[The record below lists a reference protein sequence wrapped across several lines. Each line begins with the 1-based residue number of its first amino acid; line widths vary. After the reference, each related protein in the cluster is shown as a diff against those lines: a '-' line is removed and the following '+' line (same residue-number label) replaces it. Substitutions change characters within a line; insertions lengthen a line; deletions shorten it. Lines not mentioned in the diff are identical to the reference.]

1 MLTENELIKF
11 RRELHSYPETG
22 WCEFV
27 TTHKIVEKLRS
38 FGLDPIYGRQ
48 VINPEFVAGR
58 NPAKVEEAKKA
69 ALEKGVP
76 PEFIESMQDY
86 TGVAAIFE
94 TGRPGPVLAIRFDM
108 DCVDV
113 DEAHEAGHRPF
124 DEGWA
129 STNPGHMHSCGH
141 DGHATMGIAV
151 CNWIQENLDQFC
163 GTIKVVFQ
171 PAEEGV
177 RGARPMTETGIFDD
191 VDFFFGNHLG
201 FNLPT
206 GTISPEPGVFQENLD
221 QFCGT
226 IKVVF
231 QPAEEGVRGARPMTE
246 TGIFD
251 DVDFFF
257 GNHLGFNLP
266 TGTISPEPGVFLA
279 STKLDATFTGLAAHS
294 GADPQ
299 KGKNALLAGA
309 AAALAVHG
317 ITRPIGEVTALN
329 VGTLVAGQGRNVVAP
344 NAFMQLEVRGET
356 EELNAYMRDQAIRKI
371 KASADMYDCQ
381 VDIVKAGEATEF
393 KPDQEAIEL
402 AYIAARNV
410 TTEDLARPL
419 GLKLGSEDCTI
430 MLRRVQQHGGKGTFV
445 VFGCRTSAGH
455 HQRLFD
461 FDEDVIGI
469 ALRFYQNLI
478 PMIVG
483 IK

>member
-1 MLTENELIKF
+1 MTDYTKQLVEQ
-11 RRELHSYPETG
+11 RRELHQWPEEG
-22 WCEFV
+22 WTEFW
-27 TTHKIVEKLRS
+27 TTNYIVNKLRS
-38 FGLDPIYGRQ
+38 WGYEVLLGTKI
-48 VINPEFVAGR
+48 INPEQVFGR
-58 NPAKVEEAKKA
+58 NEKLVQEGIKN
-69 ALEKGVP
+69 ALARGVSQS
-76 PEFIESMQDY
+76 FIDETEGY
-86 TGVAAIFE
+86 TGCVALLD
-94 TGRPGPVLAIRFDM
+94 TGKEGPTTAFRFDI
-108 DCVDV
+108 DCVCVNETDNP
-113 DEAHEAGHRPF
+113 EHKPNKEGFRSQHAGF
-124 DEGWA
+124 
-129 STNPGHMHSCGH
+129 MHACGH
-141 DGHATMGIAV
+141 DSHISIGLTLAHWIAEHKDELKGKFK
-151 CNWIQENLDQFC
+151 I
-163 GTIKVVFQ
+163 
-171 PAEEGV
+171 
-177 RGARPMTETGIFDD
+177 
-191 VDFFFGNHLG
+191 
-201 FNLPT
+201 
-206 GTISPEPGVFQENLD
+206 
-221 QFCGT
+221 
-226 IKVVF
+226 VF

>member
-1 MLTENELIKF
+1 MTDYTKQLVEQ
-11 RRELHSYPETG
+11 RRELHQWPEEG
-22 WCEFV
+22 WTEFW
-27 TTHKIVEKLRS
+27 TTNYIVNKLRS
-38 FGLDPIYGRQ
+38 WGYEVLLGTKI
-48 VINPEFVAGR
+48 INPEQVFGR
-58 NPAKVEEAKKA
+58 NEKLVQEGIKN
-69 ALEKGVP
+69 ALARGVSQS
-76 PEFIESMQDY
+76 FIDETEGY
-86 TGVAAIFE
+86 TGCVALLD
-94 TGRPGPVLAIRFDM
+94 TGKEGPTTAFRFDI
-108 DCVDV
+108 DCVCVNETDNP
-113 DEAHEAGHRPF
+113 EHKPNKEGFRSQHAGF
-124 DEGWA
+124 
-129 STNPGHMHSCGH
+129 MHACGH
-141 DGHATMGIAV
+141 DSHISIGLTLAHWIAEHKDELKGKFK
-151 CNWIQENLDQFC
+151 I
-163 GTIKVVFQ
+163 
-171 PAEEGV
+171 
-177 RGARPMTETGIFDD
+177 
-191 VDFFFGNHLG
+191 
-201 FNLPT
+201 
-206 GTISPEPGVFQENLD
+206 
-221 QFCGT
+221 
-226 IKVVF
+226 VF

-309 AAALAVHG
+309 AAALAIHG

-402 AYIAARNV
+402 AYLAARNV
-410 TTEDLARPL
+410 TTEELARPL

-461 FDEDVIGI
+461 FDENVIGI

>member
-1 MLTENELIKF
+1 MTDYTKQLVEQ
-11 RRELHSYPETG
+11 RRELHQWPEEG
-22 WCEFV
+22 WTEFW
-27 TTHKIVEKLRS
+27 TTNYIVNKLRS
-38 FGLDPIYGRQ
+38 WGYEVLLGTKI
-48 VINPEFVAGR
+48 INPEQVFGR
-58 NPAKVEEAKKA
+58 NEKLVQEGIKN
-69 ALEKGVP
+69 ALARGVSQS
-76 PEFIESMQDY
+76 FIDETEGY
-86 TGVAAIFE
+86 TGCVALLD
-94 TGRPGPVLAIRFDM
+94 TGKEGPTTAFRFDI
-108 DCVDV
+108 DCVCVNETDNP
-113 DEAHEAGHRPF
+113 EHKPNK
-124 DEGWA
+124 EGFR
-129 STNPGHMHSCGH
+129 SQHTGFMHACGH
-141 DGHATMGIAV
+141 DSHISIGLTLAHWIAERKDELKGKFK
-151 CNWIQENLDQFC
+151 I
-163 GTIKVVFQ
+163 
-171 PAEEGV
+171 
-177 RGARPMTETGIFDD
+177 
-191 VDFFFGNHLG
+191 
-201 FNLPT
+201 
-206 GTISPEPGVFQENLD
+206 
-221 QFCGT
+221 
-226 IKVVF
+226 VF

-309 AAALAVHG
+309 AAALAIHG

-410 TTEDLARPL
+410 TTEELARPL

-430 MLRRVQQHGGKGTFV
+430 MLRRVQKHGGKGTFV

>member
-1 MLTENELIKF
+1 MTDYTKQLVEQ
-11 RRELHSYPETG
+11 RRELHQWPEEG
-22 WCEFV
+22 WTEFWTTNYIV
-27 TTHKIVEKLRS
+27 TKLRS
-38 FGLDPIYGRQ
+38 WGYEVLLGTKI
-48 VINPEFVAGR
+48 INPEQVFGR
-58 NPAKVEEAKKA
+58 NEKLVQEGIKN
-69 ALEKGVP
+69 ALTRGVSQS
-76 PEFIESMQDY
+76 FIDETEGY
-86 TGVAAIFE
+86 TGCVALLD
-94 TGRPGPVLAIRFDM
+94 TGKEGPTTAFRFDI
-108 DCVDV
+108 DCVCVNETDNP
-113 DEAHEAGHRPF
+113 EHKPNKEGFRSQHAGF
-124 DEGWA
+124 
-129 STNPGHMHSCGH
+129 MHACGH
-141 DGHATMGIAV
+141 DSHISIGLTLAHWIAEHKDELKGKFK
-151 CNWIQENLDQFC
+151 I
-163 GTIKVVFQ
+163 
-171 PAEEGV
+171 
-177 RGARPMTETGIFDD
+177 
-191 VDFFFGNHLG
+191 
-201 FNLPT
+201 
-206 GTISPEPGVFQENLD
+206 
-221 QFCGT
+221 
-226 IKVVF
+226 VF

-309 AAALAVHG
+309 AAALAIHG

-410 TTEDLARPL
+410 TTEELARPL

-461 FDEDVIGI
+461 FDEEVIGI

>member
-1 MLTENELIKF
+1 MIDIVVETKLIANYIKNLRKYFHMYPELSMQEFKTSKKIQEELKKINVPYLNEVKTEVIASIGNNQGRTIALRCDMDGLKITEN
-11 RRELHSYPETG
+11 T
-22 WCEFV
+22 
-27 TTHKIVEKLRS
+27 
-38 FGLDPIYGRQ
+38 
-48 VINPEFVAGR
+48 
-58 NPAKVEEAKKA
+58 
-69 ALEKGVP
+69 GVP
-76 PEFIESMQDY
+76 Y
-86 TGVAAIFE
+86 
-94 TGRPGPVLAIRFDM
+94 
-108 DCVDV
+108 
-113 DEAHEAGHRPF
+113 
-124 DEGWA
+124 A
-129 STNPGHMHSCGH
+129 SINKGIMHACGH
-141 DGHATMGIAV
+141 DSHISIGLTLAHWIAERKDELKGKFK
-151 CNWIQENLDQFC
+151 I
-163 GTIKVVFQ
+163 
-171 PAEEGV
+171 
-177 RGARPMTETGIFDD
+177 
-191 VDFFFGNHLG
+191 
-201 FNLPT
+201 
-206 GTISPEPGVFQENLD
+206 
-221 QFCGT
+221 
-226 IKVVF
+226 VF